1 MVRFALVPAS
11 YVLLL
16 REGPSGDEVLLHLR
30 QDTGYMDGRWA
41 SLAGHVEEDESAL
54 TAACREA
61 LEEGGVVVAEDD
73 LVPLCAVHRTQRGGG
88 PVEQR
93 VDFFFVSRRWTG
105 EPTVREPAKNAGF
118 RWFPL
123 SDLPEAMPPQ
133 EVDVLRLLASGSPVP
148 PVMVRGF

>member
-11 YVLLL
+11 YLLML

-30 QDTGYMDGRWA
+30 QNTGYMDGRWA
-41 SLAGHVEEDESAL
+41 SLAGHVDEGESAL

-61 LEEGGVVVAEDD
+61 HEEGGVVVAEDD
-73 LVPLCAVHRTQRGGG
+73 LEPLCAVHRTQRGGG

-93 VDFFFVSRRWTG
+93 VDFFFVARRWSG
-105 EPTVREPAKNAGF
+105 EPSVREPEKNGGM

-123 SDLPEAMPPQ
+123 DALPLAMPPQ
-133 EVDVLRLLASGSPVP
+133 ESHVLGLLAAGSPVP